1 MEDARKERY
10 RFDTLQ
16 MHAGYTADPT
26 TGACAVPIYQTAAFE
41 FQDSAHAARLFSLQE
56 QGNIYTRIMNPTT
69 DVLEKRLAALEDG
82 VGAVAFASGMAAEL
96 AALLNIAQAG
106 DEIISLSTLY
116 GGTYTL
122 LVDRM
127 KRYGITVRLV
137 DPEDLTALEAAIN
150 DRTRAVFLE
159 TLSNPNVCI
168 PELRAI
174 ADIAHAHGVCVVAD
188 NTFGTPY
195 LFRAKEHG
203 VDIVV
208 HSLTKYIGG
217 QGTCIGGAVID
228 LATFDW
234 LRNPRY
240 PDFNEPDPGY
250 HGLVYADLGATAFI
264 TKLRVAGLRD
274 SGAALSPFNAFLLLQ
289 GLETLSLRMER
300 HCASTQRVAEWL
312 QSRPEAVW
320 VRYPGLP
327 GDPHHQRA
335 LRYFPKGVGGVL
347 SFGIRGGVEAGR
359 KFIDALRLFAMVANL
374 ADTKSMVIH
383 PASTTHSQLDAQG
396 LRVAGIAPEGIR
408 VSVGLEDVD
417 DLLEDLQQA
426 LEASQSTTGG
436 GR

>member
-1 MEDARKERY
+1 
-10 RFDTLQ
+10 
-16 MHAGYTADPT
+16 MHAGQTADPA

-41 FQDSAHAARLFSLQE
+41 FRDAAYAARLFSLE
-56 QGNIYTRIMNPTT
+56 EKGNIYTRIMNPTT
-69 DVLEKRLAALEDG
+69 DVLEKRLAALEGG

-96 AALLNIAQAG
+96 AALLNVAQAG
-106 DEIISLSTLY
+106 DEIVALSTLY

-122 LVDRM
+122 LVERM
-127 KRYGITVRLV
+127 KRFGITVRLA
-137 DPEDLTALEAAIN
+137 DPEDLAALEAAIN
-150 DRTRAVFLE
+150 GRTRAIFLE

-168 PELRAI
+168 PEIRAV

-195 LFRAKEHG
+195 LFRAQEHG

-228 LATFDW
+228 MGAFDW
-234 LRNPRY
+234 RSPRY
-240 PDFNEPDPGY
+240 PDFSEPDPGY

-300 HCASTQRVAEWL
+300 HCANALRIARWL

-327 GDPHHQRA
+327 GDPHHERA
-335 LRYFPKGVGGVL
+335 RRYFPKGVGGVL

-359 KFIDALRLFAMVANL
+359 AFIDALRLFALVANV

-383 PASTTHSQLDAQG
+383 PASTTHSQLDEEG
-396 LRVAGIAPEGIR
+396 LRTAGIAPEGIR
-408 VSVGLEDVD
+408 VSAGLEDID
-417 DLLEDLQQA
+417 DLLEDLEQA
-426 LEASQSTTGG
+426 LEVSQGG
-436 GR
+436 GRR